1 MIYKWLLDG
10 HASFPPRPRPLP
22 RSPGQRPLASPGI
35 EFAFTSDAKRVPRD
49 VGVTF
54 LLNCKLLL
62 SMLLQLLNIF
72 ATIFECCLKLNIWLF
87 LAKQGCL
94 VWGHSFLQMIHQVK
108 AIFERCLIIHLLGP
122 HCSLFVSAVTFPRG
136 TFTLCVKEGMP
147 SVLSET
153 LNCEDALLKKVLKLK
168 KVLEF
173 KKDWKYTD
181 DL

>member
-1 MIYKWLLDG
+1 MNLMMKRVAVGL
-10 HASFPPRPRPLP
+10 ASPRPLP
-22 RSPGQRPLASPGI
+22 RSPGRRPLASPGI

-62 SMLLQLLNIF
+62 SMLLQLLHIF
-72 ATIFECCLKLNIWLF
+72 ATVFEWCLKLNIWLF

-136 TFTLCVKEGMP
+136 TFTLCVLSLTGPLLCAWRKECLQYWVRPWTVRM
-147 SVLSET
+147 LYW
-153 LNCEDALLKKVLKLK
+153 KKS
-168 KVLEF
+168 
-173 KKDWKYTD
+173 
-181 DL
+181 